1 MEALLSLTPFSF
13 TGFHEIVTKSSGD
26 VVKYYVVN
34 DATDNYI
41 LKDIIGRDAN
51 GKIIIVDPDFLSTKG
66 NRVILNVDNLRK
78 HVLSIAPDINKKRLD
93 AMIVKGSTMIEC
105 DNEYYAEMYSY
116 YILLIHALFGD
127 TKTALVNNVIFLN
140 DVKPDVY
147 GEPQFLLNELYLDK
161 LLDRFDIRI
170 FKNPQVRKRVI
181 FRMAQRYDFHIQ
193 EELVIDKT
201 KILSLPKILPVD

>member
-1 MEALLSLTPFSF
+1 MDALLSLTPYSLPD
-13 TGFHEIVTKSSGD
+13 FHEIVTKSSGD

-41 LKDIIGRDAN
+41 LKDIIGKDSN

-66 NRVILNVDNLRK
+66 DKMILNVDNLRN
-78 HVLSIAPDINKKRLD
+78 HILSIAPSINKKRLD
-93 AMIVKGSTMIEC
+93 AIVVKCSTMIEC
-105 DNEYYAEMYSY
+105 SAEYYAEMYSY

-127 TKTALVNNVIFLN
+127 PKTALVNNVIFLN
-140 DVKPDVY
+140 DIKPDIF

-170 FKNPQVRKRVI
+170 FRNPQVRKRVI
-181 FRMAQRYDFHIQ
+181 FRMAQRYDFSHSRK
-193 EELVIDKT
+193 LGN
-201 KILSLPKILPVD
+201 